1 MDRGYRGRASILA
14 FDQLVD
20 WTGTGKKDK
29 IEIRQVVLSA
39 MENHSINLAKIA
51 DKNTLRYLSGFKR
64 YSTERVMKSLAG
76 ELTANEKW
84 SIKGSSMGECWYK
97 DCCISDYPNSTRC
110 GKPELRIGE
119 ERMRCLLE
127 SGEIKKLV
135 DVLER
140 K

>member
-1 MDRGYRGRASILA
+1 MDGRYRGRTSFL
-14 FDQLVD
+14 
-20 WTGTGKKDK
+20 
-29 IEIRQVVLSA
+29 EID
-39 MENHSINLAKIA
+39 

-97 DCCISDYPNSTRC
+97 DCCISDYPNSIRC

-127 SGEIKKLV
+127 SKEIKKLV